1 MASRIRYANTFA
13 HYFSTQTPNISGFLI
28 GAFAPP
34 QSPFLVLV
42 ELNIFWLSENTHM
55 SAADLTATGKEEKK
69 LKITQRDEFIEASI
83 KYG

>member
-1 MASRIRYANTFA
+1 
-13 HYFSTQTPNISGFLI
+13 
-28 GAFAPP
+28 
-34 QSPFLVLV
+34 
-42 ELNIFWLSENTHM
+42 M